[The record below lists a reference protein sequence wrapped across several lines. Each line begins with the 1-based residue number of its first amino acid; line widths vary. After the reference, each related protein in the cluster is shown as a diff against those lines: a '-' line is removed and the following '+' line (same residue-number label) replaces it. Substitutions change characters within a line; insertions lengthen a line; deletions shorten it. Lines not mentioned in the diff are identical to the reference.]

1 MMASRV
7 IEHCKPEDRANR
19 KTSRPRN
26 RKQQHDNRGRARS
39 RSWDQLAQHYSRHL
53 RSLSR
58 SLSTRARASTY
69 RPSGSTHHLRYPL
82 KQKGHS
88 IPSDITLPKNFEN
101 PLTCFF
107 WHANGRCN
115 KRDEDC
121 NYAHWETGFLAV
133 APVNGGSSLM
143 DGMYIPFSIQSQKG
157 VEFVCWDTSFHY
169 VDRRACNIESFLAK
183 N

>member
-1 MMASRV
+1 M
-7 IEHCKPEDRANR
+7 EHRKPEDEANH

-26 RKQQHDNRGRARS
+26 RKKQHDNRGRARS
-39 RSWDQLAQHYSRHL
+39 RSWDQLVQHHSRRP
-53 RSLSR
+53 RSFSR
-58 SLSTRARASTY
+58 SPSTRPRASTY
-69 RPSGSTHHLRYPL
+69 RPSSSIQHLGDPPKEKRY
-82 KQKGHS
+82 S

-133 APVNGGSSLM
+133 APVNGGSSM
-143 DGMYIPFSIQSQKG
+143 TNGMYITFSVQFNKG
-157 VEFVCWDTSFHY
+157 VQFRT
-169 VDRRACNIESFLAK
+169 LAFTC
-183 N
+183 